1 VGEGVDQLQN
11 QNNQITGLPVG
22 NKKRK
27 NNNKKASTTSSQ
39 SAEKI
44 ASDPNN
50 IANDETNGVNS
61 TSTGSNV
68 ESNAANNAIL
78 TSGGKSE
85 PPLTPNNI
93 AAAANSENSKSVP
106 GSKQEPIVSAGAN
119 HNLGAAGAGSLTN
132 TGNLQIGAGG
142 VPSGSVGPAGSVPL
156 GKAQLGT
163 SAVLSGSAGAAQI
176 GRAGVT
182 DRKNIRAVKKEI
194 LISLSKS
201 AALASGQTQIS
212 NDVTPKPP
220 TNSTLLNG
228 TVAGPSADAVLV
240 PQENATII
248 AEATTEDLASVVE
261 EEVEVTTTSTTTT
274 TPEPDTTP
282 MEEPIYDDLTFNE
295 TVELK
300 SKNITAHLFCNN
312 ILQANVTNSS
322 VPCEQ
327 YILSSAT
334 ETVIKIFYSNHCFM
348 VKSCRPSE

>member
-11 QNNQITGLPVG
+11 QNNQISGLPVG

-44 ASDPNN
+44 APDPNN

-78 TSGGKSE
+78 TSGGNSE

-119 HNLGAAGAGSLTN
+119 QNLGPAGALPN
-132 TGNLQIGAGG
+132 TGNVQIGSGG
-142 VPSGSVGPAGSVPL
+142 VPSGSVGPAGSVL

-176 GRAGVT
+176 GSAGVT
-182 DRKNIRAVKKEI
+182 DRKNIRAAKKEL
-194 LISLSKS
+194 LISLS
-201 AALASGQTQIS
+201 
-212 NDVTPKPP
+212 N
-220 TNSTLLNG
+220 
-228 TVAGPSADAVLV
+228 
-240 PQENATII
+240 
-248 AEATTEDLASVVE
+248 
-261 EEVEVTTTSTTTT
+261 
-274 TPEPDTTP
+274 
-282 MEEPIYDDLTFNE
+282 
-295 TVELK
+295 
-300 SKNITAHLFCNN
+300 
-312 ILQANVTNSS
+312 
-322 VPCEQ
+322 
-327 YILSSAT
+327 
-334 ETVIKIFYSNHCFM
+334 
-348 VKSCRPSE
+348 